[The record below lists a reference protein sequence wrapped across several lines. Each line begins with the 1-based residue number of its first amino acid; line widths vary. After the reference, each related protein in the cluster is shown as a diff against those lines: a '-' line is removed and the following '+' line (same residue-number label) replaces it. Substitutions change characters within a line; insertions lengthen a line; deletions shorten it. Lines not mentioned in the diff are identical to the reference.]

1 MAASLWQRYFYVK
14 RGLFFICIAA
24 IFRDM
29 TKITPHIIDTP
40 EPLAGRFAALG
51 ITAQTYS
58 HPAVFTVEEGEG
70 FKHLI
75 PGGHTKNLFL
85 KDKKGQLWLVT
96 AHAETV
102 VDLKSLPAKIG
113 AARLS
118 FGSAERLQAALD
130 VVPGS
135 VTPLALMNDA
145 AQQTVRFVLDERL
158 MDFDTINCHPLRN
171 DQTTCLAPQ
180 DLLKFIKDLGY
191 AVQITALEAEAGAA
205 EG

>member
-1 MAASLWQRYFYVK
+1 
-14 RGLFFICIAA
+14 
-24 IFRDM
+24 M
-29 TKITPHIIDTP
+29 TNIIPHIVDTP

-51 ITAQTYS
+51 IAAVTYA

-96 AHAETV
+96 AHAETI
-102 VDLKSLPAKIG
+102 VDLKFLPAKIG

-118 FGSAERLQAALD
+118 FGSADRLKEALD

-135 VTPLALMNDA
+135 VTPLALINDA
-145 AQQTVRFVLDERL
+145 PQQSLRFVLDERL
-158 MDFDTINCHPLRN
+158 MGFETINCHPLRN

-180 DLLKFIKDLGY
+180 DLVRFIENLGY
-191 AVQITALEAEAGAA
+191 AVQMTGLEAGITET

>member
-1 MAASLWQRYFYVK
+1 
-14 RGLFFICIAA
+14 
-24 IFRDM
+24 M
-29 TKITPHIIDTP
+29 TDVIPQIIDTP
-40 EPLAGRFAALG
+40 EPLAARFAALG
-51 ITAQTYS
+51 IAVVTYG

-96 AHAETV
+96 AHAETA

-118 FGSAERLQAALD
+118 FGSADRLKDALG

-135 VTPLALMNDA
+135 VTPLALVNDA
-145 AQQTVRFVLDERL
+145 AQQAVRFVLDERL

-191 AVQITALEAEAGAA
+191 AVQITGLAAEAATA

>member
-1 MAASLWQRYFYVK
+1 MAASLGGLKFYVK
-14 RGLFFICIAA
+14 AGLFFAPIIA
-24 IFRDM
+24 IFRVM
-29 TKITPHIIDTP
+29 TEIIPQIIDTP

-51 ITAQTYS
+51 ISVVTYS

-70 FKHLI
+70 FKHRI

-118 FGSAERLQAALD
+118 FGSAERLKEALD

-135 VTPLALMNDA
+135 VTPLALVNDA
-145 AQQTVRFVLDERL
+145 AQQTVRFVLDAHL

-180 DLLKFIKDLGY
+180 DLLKFIEDLGY
-191 AVQITALEAEAGAA
+191 AVQITGLEADAVAA